1 MNKVNLFL
9 FAIFFSQILFSSSAF
24 TDGNV
29 KVSIS
34 DAWVSE
40 APTNVSVLAGYANIH
55 NPSNKLITLIAISSQ
70 NFSKIEI
77 HRSVLNRE
85 IISMEKQESLEIS
98 AENTIKL
105 SPGDFHLML
114 FEPNKPLRSGD
125 TVTLNFLFS
134 DGHIETIEAKVKR
147 RDTEDHSHQNH

>member
-1 MNKVNLFL
+1 
-9 FAIFFSQILFSSSAF
+9 
-24 TDGNV
+24 
-29 KVSIS
+29 
-34 DAWVSE
+34 
-40 APTNVSVLAGYANIH
+40 
-55 NPSNKLITLIAISSQ
+55 
-70 NFSKIEI
+70 
-77 HRSVLNRE
+77 
-85 IISMEKQESLEIS
+85 MEKQESLEIS